1 MFLVRTSR
9 EAHAPRLK
17 GQRLLWVSLYDASHT
32 TLHGA
37 APAGPRCHT
46 LLTSV
51 CFYGA
56 RETNRETRE
65 LFSIELVC
73 TVHKHNT
80 PMAAVPP
87 RGRVAVASVLGAR
100 TRLSLYD
107 SV

>member
-1 MFLVRTSR
+1 MLR
-9 EAHAPRLK
+9 
-17 GQRLLWVSLYDASHT
+17 T

-87 RGRVAVASVLGAR
+87 RGRVAVASVLARGA
-100 TRLSLYD
+100 LSLYTIACD
-107 SV
+107 ERSALESAVPGRRDPQA